1 MGLAMSNRS
10 DQLPAKGLLAVEG
23 AQARV
28 EITDDPEEL
37 RLIVR
42 DLLSSLDLAPIEEE
56 TIIGEIENGNS
67 EEIFGEIYCSG
78 CGEVDTC
85 ECPDPSE
92 PELPR
97 TPRPLL

>member
-1 MGLAMSNRS
+1 MGLPMSERS
-10 DQLPAKGLLAVEG
+10 EQLPAMRLLAVEG

-28 EITDDPEEL
+28 DITDDPEEL

-42 DLLSSLDLAPIEEE
+42 ELLSGLDFAPSLDK
-56 TIIGEIENGNS
+56 TNIGEIEDSNS

-78 CGEVDTC
+78 CGEVETC

-97 TPRPLL
+97 TTRLLL

>member
-1 MGLAMSNRS
+1 MGLPMSERS
-10 DQLPAKGLLAVEG
+10 EQLPAMRLLAVEG

-28 EITDDPEEL
+28 DITDDPEEL

-42 DLLSSLDLAPIEEE
+42 ELLSGLDFAPSLDK
-56 TIIGEIENGNS
+56 TNIGEIEASNS

-78 CGEVDTC
+78 CGEVEMC
-85 ECPDPSE
+85 ECPDPRE

-97 TPRPLL
+97 TPRPFS